1 MNNIFLIENTLNIEH
16 TINKV
21 PINTFQKIVIGIFV
35 AVSLWLLFYEYIMK
49 KKGKPVIHKNIND
62 EKMEEVDKTVED
74 LDSEIDKLDL

>member
-1 MNNIFLIENTLNIEH
+1 
-16 TINKV
+16 
-21 PINTFQKIVIGIFV
+21 
-35 AVSLWLLFYEYIMK
+35 MK